1 MRLRTVA
8 GRLGL
13 GLVAFTL
20 VTGCNNCT
28 GSVCGNQN
36 SGNDV
41 KGQVVEPESIS
52 SQGNAPQPESTTPSP
67 TVSKALSKAEYTRAA
82 DAICQKWTRQ
92 VEKYTTP
99 ESEPSWELFNKLIQL
114 ATNMANEW
122 SAMMPPA
129 GDTGEADAFIEKQ
142 YADIAALQRV
152 RDAWA
157 AGDTDRTQIELD
169 QLNDEEAQAE
179 RRASARAYGFRV
191 CY

>member
-1 MRLRTVA
+1 MRLSTVA

-13 GLVAFTL
+13 GLVTFAL

-41 KGQVVEPESIS
+41 KDQAVEPGAIPSR
-52 SQGNAPQPESTTPSP
+52 GNAQQPESTTPSP
-67 TVSKALSKAEYTRAA
+67 TASKALGKAEYTRAA
-82 DAICQKWTRQ
+82 DAICQKWSRQ
-92 VEKYTTP
+92 FEKYNTP
-99 ESEPSWELFNKLIQL
+99 EAEPSWELFNKLIQI

-169 QLNDEEAQAE
+169 QINDEKTQAE